1 MRIFRFLRLL
11 LAATACLVTGLAVA
25 DESYPSKP
33 IRLVVPYTAGG
44 GSDILARLYADKLRA
59 RLGQTVVVENKPGA
73 GTLLGASLVARA
85 PADGYTLF
93 LTSNSTFI
101 APHSIAKP
109 PLDVMR
115 ELTPVAM
122 LTDIVFVVVASP
134 SLPAKNT
141 RELITYLKAN
151 PGKVSYGSAS
161 RGGSTHLMGEMFNMM
176 AGVSTVNIPY
186 TGSAGAL
193 TDLLGG
199 RLQLMFD
206 AMVTSAPHIRAGK
219 LQPIAIVSGK
229 RWSGM
234 PDLPTLAE
242 SGLPGYAADGWY
254 GIFAPAGTPVAIVD
268 RINAASAEVMKDPDL
283 AKQSNEQ
290 ALIPNTMSARAF
302 SEIVRNDYAKWGKV
316 VKDIGLPAQ

>member
-1 MRIFRFLRLL
+1 MRILRSLRFL
-11 LAATACLVTGLAVA
+11 LAATACLVAGAAGA
-25 DESYPSKP
+25 DDAFPSKP

-59 RLGQTVVVENKPGA
+59 RLGQNVIVDNKPGA
-73 GTLLGASLVARA
+73 GTLLGASLVARS

-122 LTDIVFVVVASP
+122 LTDIVFVLVASP
-134 SLPAKNT
+134 TLPAKNA

-161 RGGSTHLMGEMFNMM
+161 RGGSTHLMGEMFNMH

-193 TDLLGG
+193 NDLLAG

-206 AMVTSAPHIRAGK
+206 AMVTSAPHIQSGK
-219 LQPIAIVSGK
+219 VHPIAIASGK
-229 RWSGM
+229 RWVGM
-234 PDLPTLAE
+234 PELPTLAE
-242 SGLPGYAADGWY
+242 SGLASYSADGWY
-254 GIFAPAGTPVAIVD
+254 GIFAPAGTPAAIVQ
-268 RINAASAEVMKDPDL
+268 RINAATAEVMKDADM
-283 AKQSNEQ
+283 AKRSNDQ
-290 ALIPNTMSARAF
+290 ALIPNTMSPAAF
-302 SEIVRNDYAKWGKV
+302 AEIVRNDYAKWGKV
-316 VKDIGLPAQ
+316 VKDIGMPVQ